1 MITRFNGLKISGEIR
16 GVWGVLKFEF
26 RNINIGIYRN
36 KNENSKMKIP
46 K

>member
-26 RNINIGIYRN
+26 RNIGIYRN